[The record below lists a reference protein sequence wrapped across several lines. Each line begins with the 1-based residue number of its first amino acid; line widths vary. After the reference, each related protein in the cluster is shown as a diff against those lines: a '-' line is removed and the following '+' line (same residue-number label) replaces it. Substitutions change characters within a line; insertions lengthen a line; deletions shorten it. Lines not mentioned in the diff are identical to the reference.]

1 MVRANPWPGAFP
13 PGKRKAR
20 PRPGFPL
27 KRCAL
32 DQAAASSAL
41 IRAFRRLLWRA
52 ALLRWIRP
60 RAPKRSS
67 SGWAALKASW
77 APAASLASSAW
88 STFFTAVRSCERWL
102 LLRWL
107 RTTACLARFLEDL
120 MLATVE
126 SWNLGVVGRVR

>member
-1 MVRANPWPGAFP
+1 M
-13 PGKRKAR
+13 
-20 PRPGFPL
+20 L
-27 KRCAL
+27 RCARA
-32 DQAAASSAL
+32 QAAASSAL
-41 IRAFRRLLWRA
+41 IRALRRLLWRA

-67 SGWAALKASW
+67 NGWAAAKASC
-77 APAASLASSAW
+77 APAASLASSALV
-88 STFFTAVRSCERWL
+88 TFFTAVRSCERWL

-120 MLATVE
+120 MLATME